1 MCAGDRPL
9 DLQKAGTFQVIV
21 PISRLEGD
29 GTTTTAIDSVTIPIR
44 LSGNFKLALKF
55 IEFNVNG
62 AKNVDLDLYA
72 VFRKSP
78 LVTFTSPNFIVP
90 LTVNNALTYVDGT
103 GLKKVG
109 DINGISTIL
118 DINFSSHGGG
128 GGGGG
133 GGSATGDL
141 KCAMSKPG
149 PPHMLLASIN
159 NSFTIQPMYLLSP
172 NDENYKT
179 TSQLIGLNTTFGG
192 NKGSYIL
199 TFDYDAI

>member
-1 MCAGDRPL
+1 MCGEGRPL

-21 PISRLEGD
+21 PISRLEVG
-29 GTTTTAIDSVTIPIR
+29 GTTTSLDSVTIPIR
-44 LSGNFKLALKF
+44 LSGNYKLVLKF
-55 IEFNVNG
+55 IEFSANG
-62 AKNVDLDLYA
+62 VKDVDLDLYA
-72 VFRKSP
+72 VFRKCP
-78 LVTFTSPNFIVP
+78 LVTFTSPNFSVP
-90 LTVNNALTYVDGT
+90 LTVNNALTYVDGA
-103 GLKKVG
+103 GLQKVG

-118 DINFSSHGGG
+118 DVEFSTHGGG

-133 GGSATGDL
+133 GGSATGTL
-141 KCAMSKPG
+141 KCTMSKPG
-149 PPHMLLASIN
+149 PPHWTLATIN

>member
-1 MCAGDRPL
+1 MP
-9 DLQKAGTFQVIV
+9 
-21 PISRLEGD
+21 
-29 GTTTTAIDSVTIPIR
+29 TITGSATEDAAVMGGG
-44 LSGNFKLALKF
+44 SG
-55 IEFNVNG
+55 
-62 AKNVDLDLYA
+62 
-72 VFRKSP
+72 S
-78 LVTFTSPNFIVP
+78 
-90 LTVNNALTYVDGT
+90 
-103 GLKKVG
+103 
-109 DINGISTIL
+109 
-118 DINFSSHGGG
+118 GG

-179 TSQLIGLNTTFGG
+179 TSELIGLNTTFGG

>member
-1 MCAGDRPL
+1 
-9 DLQKAGTFQVIV
+9 
-21 PISRLEGD
+21 
-29 GTTTTAIDSVTIPIR
+29 
-44 LSGNFKLALKF
+44 LKF

-62 AKNVDLDLYA
+62 VDDVNLALYA

-78 LVTFTSPNFIVP
+78 LVTFTSPNFSVP

-118 DINFSSHGGG
+118 DINFSTHQGGA
-128 GGGGG
+128 
-133 GGSATGDL
+133 GGSL
-141 KCAMSKPG
+141 KCTMSKPG
-149 PPHMLLASIN
+149 PRHWLLATIN

-179 TSQLIGLNTTFGG
+179 TSQLTGLNTTFGG
-192 NKGSYIL
+192 SYGSYIL

>member
-1 MCAGDRPL
+1 MCGDGKPL

-21 PISRLEGD
+21 PISRLEVG
-29 GTTTTAIDSVTIPIR
+29 GTTTSLDSVTIPIR
-44 LSGNFKLALKF
+44 LSGNYKLVLKF
-55 IEFNVNG
+55 IEFSANG
-62 AKNVDLDLYA
+62 VVDVDLNLYA
-72 VFRKSP
+72 VFRKCP
-78 LVTFTSPNFIVP
+78 LVTFTSPNFSVP
-90 LTVNNALTYVDGT
+90 LTVNNALTYVDGA
-103 GLKKVG
+103 GLQKVG
-109 DINGISTIL
+109 DINGFSTIL
-118 DINFSSHGGG
+118 DVKFSTHGGG

-133 GGSATGDL
+133 GGSATGTL